1 MSFTCTRRFGLSGA
15 LSWRSLDDEWVAYSA
30 VSGAMSALDAFSAA
44 VLDSVERGAQ
54 TADAV
59 AASLVRDG
67 ELCEDPT
74 IPSLVAR
81 VLDQLAAANLLNEL
95 TE

>member
-1 MSFTCTRRFGLSGA
+1 MRRFGLSGA
-15 LSWRSLDDEWVAYSA
+15 LCWRSLDDEWVAYSA
-30 VSGAMSALDAFSAA
+30 DSGAMSALDAFSAA

-59 AASLVRDG
+59 AASLVREA
-67 ELCEDPT
+67 ELLEEPT
-74 IPSLVAR
+74 IPSQVAR
-81 VLDQLAAANLLNEL
+81 VLDQLTVASLLNEL